1 MGEFEEFAEALLD
14 QLSVEIN
21 EEKVIAELSSKIKE
35 DSSFDVKFFLIR
47 GNFSRNFSTNGRKIK

>member
-21 EEKVIAELSSKIKE
+21 EEKEIAELAVKAKDDIVKKVQFKE
-35 DSSFDVKFFLIR
+35 IFNKAKDI
-47 GNFSRNFSTNGRKIK
+47 